1 MNVLLHDIDWEIE
14 QVQGAIEYYQE
25 AIENSKAWE
34 NDPEVTNEYEKQLRQ
49 LNIELRKLNKIK
61 NG

>member
-1 MNVLLHDIDWEIE
+1 MNVIIHDIDWEIE
-14 QVQGAIEYYQE
+14 QVNAAIEYYIE

-49 LNIELRKLNKIK
+49 LRIELRKLNKIK
-61 NG
+61 GG

>member
-1 MNVLLHDIDWEIE
+1 MNVLSHDIDWEIE
-14 QVQGAIEYYQE
+14 QVQAAIEYYHE
-25 AIENSKAWE
+25 AIDNSKAWE
-34 NDPEVTNEYEKQLRQ
+34 NDPEVTEEYEKQLRQ

>member
-1 MNVLLHDIDWEIE
+1 MNVIAHDIDWEIE
-14 QVQGAIEYYQE
+14 QVQAAIEYYHE

-34 NDPEVTNEYEKQLRQ
+34 NDPEVTNEYEKQLSQ